1 MVQEKGGDLMG
12 YAKRISK
19 ADGFMDGLFWLIDTF
34 WQVGAVISFG
44 CIGGFL
50 YSLPGAFHNLDMKES
65 DILGNMFPK
74 LYPIVQPFLCFA
86 LPIMWLMLAA
96 VFAWAS
102 HRSWIKK
109 NQEPSRWY

>member
-1 MVQEKGGDLMG
+1 MG
-12 YAKRISK
+12 YAKKQSI
-19 ADGFMDGLFWLIDTF
+19 ADDFMDGLLWLIDAC

-50 YSLPGAFHNLDMKES
+50 YSLPGAFQNLDKTES
-65 DILGNMFPK
+65 DILASMLPK
-74 LYPIVQPFLCFA
+74 LYPILHPVVCFA
-86 LPIMWLMLAA
+86 LPAMWLILAA

-109 NQEPSRWY
+109 NWEPSRWY